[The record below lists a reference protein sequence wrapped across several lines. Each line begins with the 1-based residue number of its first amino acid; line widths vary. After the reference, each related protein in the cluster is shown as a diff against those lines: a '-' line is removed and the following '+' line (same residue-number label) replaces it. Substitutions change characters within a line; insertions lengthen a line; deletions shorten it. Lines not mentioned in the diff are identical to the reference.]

1 MEAKKKFSNLKIV
14 KDKGLEIKEEPMAQI
29 NAVIKKLKKKQK
41 IKNEDLSDMY
51 NEKCASLCDKI
62 ESNKIEIEN
71 YKTIIFQTQQS
82 IRAKDHEIE
91 ELTNMMIN
99 YKKKAEELEKKINEK
114 KEEKNIN
121 EIKEEKKEEKN
132 VNLNYTNE
140 ITEFKKEI
148 DQLKNENEELKKEN
162 EELKNN
168 YNKKLQET
176 ENFYK
181 NIISENEKQITELRQ
196 KIEELEKNKNNE
208 IKENKKEENND
219 AVKKEEKIN
228 TDKIEEEMPIIKID
242 DELKNIEIPK
252 QETRDHKMLI
262 FNNVVAENLFLYFLH
277 CRSFS
282 YGRIIK
288 ELVNNFDKY
297 STNFLKDRLKINNI
311 FSQVLYDFF
320 YRSYRR
326 TDLNEFVQEIFEIN
340 SVTQNEDFKN
350 TISENQLFS
359 QGYVDK
365 VCIQIVN
372 QKINQYKAETYNN
385 IKELVIKCR
394 DYIKSTSLLDN
405 IKKYE
410 PYLYTINKSKIQ
422 INLNFLSP
430 ESIGHLVTGI
440 KYSKNKIRTVEFVGD
455 LNYDNHNEC
464 FYTYDVFYQLVASH
478 GEYINEIYFNNI
490 KKFSIYKL
498 ISLTYT
504 TNYFIKGINILLRGC
519 PNLKNFNVNNCDITD
534 DNMNDFEFPENHE
547 YSIINFANN
556 KIYKLKNF
564 KKIKTIQ
571 LILNHNKIKLYQ
583 GDNNISITY
592 LDISSCDFSIK
603 DFNKF
608 MGQSAIKILNL
619 SDTKITKED
628 EGNNLSNTFNTI
640 KDLQIIYLN
649 NCQLNIKSLTPLLN
663 NIKNMNILEIYLS
676 GNPFGNECMKLISD
690 FIENC
695 KTLQKIDL
703 SGTKIT
709 TEGIEEIV
717 DGVKANDK
725 IKEIVLQNIS
735 NIDKNKIEEMFK
747 YKEDFNITF

>member
-1 MEAKKKFSNLKIV
+1 
-14 KDKGLEIKEEPMAQI
+14 
-29 NAVIKKLKKKQK
+29 
-41 IKNEDLSDMY
+41 MY
-51 NEKCASLCDKI
+51 NEKCAALCDKI
-62 ESNKIEIEN
+62 ESNKMEIEN

-82 IRAKDHEIE
+82 IRAKDHEVE
-91 ELTNMMIN
+91 ELTSMMVN
-99 YKKKAEELEKKINEK
+99 YKKTAEELKKKINEK
-114 KEEKNIN
+114 KEDKNIN
-121 EIKEEKKEEKN
+121 EKKEEKKEEKN
-132 VNLNYTNE
+132 VNLNYINE
-140 ITEFKKEI
+140 INELKK
-148 DQLKNENEELKKEN
+148 ENEELKKEN
-162 EELKNN
+162 EELKKEIDELKKENESIKKEKNN

-181 NIISENEKQITELRQ
+181 NIISENEKQITELTQ
-196 KIEELEKNKNNE
+196 NVEKLEKNKNNE
-208 IKENKKEENND
+208 IQEDKKEENKENNN
-219 AVKKEEKIN
+219 AAKKEENIN
-228 TDKIEEEMPIIKID
+228 TEKKEEEMPIIKID

-262 FNNVVAENLFLYFLH
+262 FNNVVAENLYLYFLH

-297 STNFLKDRLKINNI
+297 SSNFLKDRLKINNI
-311 FSQVLYDFF
+311 FSQVLYEFF

-326 TDLNEFVQEIFEIN
+326 TDLNEFAQEIFENN
-340 SVTQNEDFKN
+340 SVTQNEDFNN
-350 TISENQLFS
+350 TITENQLFS

-365 VCIQIVN
+365 ACIQIVN
-372 QKINQYKAETYNN
+372 QKINQYKAETYNK
-385 IKELVIKCR
+385 IKELVIKCK
-394 DYIKSTSLLDN
+394 DYIKSTSLLEN

-422 INLNFLSP
+422 INLNFLTP

-440 KYSKNKIRTVEFVGD
+440 KFNKNKLKTVEFVGD

-478 GEYINEIYFNNI
+478 GQYINEIYFNNI

-498 ISLTYT
+498 ISLAYT

-519 PNLKNFNVNNCDITD
+519 PNLKNFCVNNCDITD
-534 DNMNDFEFPENHE
+534 DNMNDFEFPENQE

-592 LDISSCDFSIK
+592 LDISACDFSIK
-603 DFNKF
+603 EFNKF

-619 SDTKITKED
+619 SDTKIAKEE

-640 KDLQIIYLN
+640 RDLQIIYLN

-676 GNPFGNECMKLISD
+676 GNPFGNDCMKLISD

-747 YKEDFNITF
+747 YKEDFVITF